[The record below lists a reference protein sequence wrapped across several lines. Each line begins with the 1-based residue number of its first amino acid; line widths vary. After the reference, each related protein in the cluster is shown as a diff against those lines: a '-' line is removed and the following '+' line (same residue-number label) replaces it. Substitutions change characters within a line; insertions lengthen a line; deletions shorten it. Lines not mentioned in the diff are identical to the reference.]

1 MILEK
6 EDWEEPECCFRPHI
20 AAAEA
25 VHTGSAD
32 GGPSVRE
39 VIQGLSLIHISEPT
53 RQ

>member
-32 GGPSVRE
+32 GGALGPGGDP
-39 VIQGLSLIHISEPT
+39 GL
-53 RQ
+53 